1 MNWWRS
7 RRKRT
12 KREPTGDTEM
22 ALNEIT
28 AIMPIKTTGIS
39 SKIIFIT
46 KALKMIDAT
55 DDEYIEVTLRPYK
68 KKSVT
73 AEVEED
79 EERTEE

>member
-1 MNWWRS
+1 
-7 RRKRT
+7 
-12 KREPTGDTEM
+12 M

-28 AIMPIKTTGIS
+28 TIMPIKTTGVS

-73 AEVEED
+73 VEIEED

>member
-1 MNWWRS
+1 
-7 RRKRT
+7 
-12 KREPTGDTEM
+12 M

-28 AIMPIKTTGIS
+28 AIMPIKTTGVS

-73 AEVEED
+73 AEVEEH

>member
-1 MNWWRS
+1 
-7 RRKRT
+7 
-12 KREPTGDTEM
+12 M

-28 AIMPIKTTGIS
+28 AIMPIKMTGIS

-73 AEVEED
+73 AEIEED
-79 EERTEE
+79 EERAEE

>member
-1 MNWWRS
+1 MS
-7 RRKRT
+7 
-12 KREPTGDTEM
+12 M

-28 AIMPIKTTGIS
+28 AIMPIKTTGVS

-55 DDEYIEVTLRPYK
+55 DDEYIEVTLRPFK
-68 KKSVT
+68 NKIASCDE
-73 AEVEED
+73 AEED

>member
-1 MNWWRS
+1 
-7 RRKRT
+7 
-12 KREPTGDTEM
+12 M

-28 AIMPIKTTGIS
+28 AIMPIKTTGVS

-73 AEVEED
+73 EEVEED
-79 EERTEE
+79 EERAEE

>member
-1 MNWWRS
+1 
-7 RRKRT
+7 
-12 KREPTGDTEM
+12 M

-28 AIMPIKTTGIS
+28 TIMPIKTTGSS

-46 KALKMIDAT
+46 KFLKMIDAT

-79 EERTEE
+79 EERAEE

>member
-1 MNWWRS
+1 
-7 RRKRT
+7 
-12 KREPTGDTEM
+12 M

-28 AIMPIKTTGIS
+28 AIIPIKTTGVS

-79 EERTEE
+79 EERVEE

>member
-1 MNWWRS
+1 MVF
-7 RRKRT
+7 
-12 KREPTGDTEM
+12 
-22 ALNEIT
+22 NEIK
-28 AIMPIKTTGIS
+28 AILPIKTTGVS

-46 KALKMIDAT
+46 KFLKMIDAT

-73 AEVEED
+73 TEIEED

>member
-1 MNWWRS
+1 
-7 RRKRT
+7 
-12 KREPTGDTEM
+12 M

-55 DDEYIEVTLRPYK
+55 DDEYIEVTLKPYK

-79 EERTEE
+79 EERAEE

>member
-1 MNWWRS
+1 
-7 RRKRT
+7 
-12 KREPTGDTEM
+12 M

-79 EERTEE
+79 EEKAEE

>member
-1 MNWWRS
+1 
-7 RRKRT
+7 
-12 KREPTGDTEM
+12 M

-28 AIMPIKTTGIS
+28 AIMPIKTTGVS

-46 KALKMIDAT
+46 KFLKMIDAT

-73 AEVEED
+73 VEIEED

>member
-1 MNWWRS
+1 
-7 RRKRT
+7 
-12 KREPTGDTEM
+12 M

-46 KALKMIDAT
+46 KFLKMIGAEN
-55 DDEYIEVTLRPYK
+55 DEYIEVTLRPYK

-79 EERTEE
+79 EERAEE

>member
-1 MNWWRS
+1 MS
-7 RRKRT
+7 
-12 KREPTGDTEM
+12 M

-55 DDEYIEVTLRPYK
+55 DDEYIEVTLRPF
-68 KKSVT
+68 KSKTPTVEI
-73 AEVEED
+73 EVDEERA

>member
-1 MNWWRS
+1 MS
-7 RRKRT
+7 
-12 KREPTGDTEM
+12 
-22 ALNEIT
+22 LNEIT

-79 EERTEE
+79 EEKAEE

>member
-1 MNWWRS
+1 
-7 RRKRT
+7 
-12 KREPTGDTEM
+12 M

-55 DDEYIEVTLRPYK
+55 DDEYIEVTLKPYK

-73 AEVEED
+73 TEVEED
-79 EERTEE
+79 GERTEE

>member
-1 MNWWRS
+1 
-7 RRKRT
+7 
-12 KREPTGDTEM
+12 M

-55 DDEYIEVTLRPYK
+55 DDEYIEVTLTPF
-68 KKSVT
+68 KSKI
-73 AEVEED
+73 ASCDEAEED

>member
-1 MNWWRS
+1 
-7 RRKRT
+7 
-12 KREPTGDTEM
+12 M

-28 AIMPIKTTGIS
+28 AIMPIKTTGVS

-68 KKSVT
+68 NKSVT

-79 EERTEE
+79 EEKTEE

>member
-1 MNWWRS
+1 M
-7 RRKRT
+7 T
-12 KREPTGDTEM
+12 
-22 ALNEIT
+22 LNEIK
-28 AIMPIKTTGIS
+28 AILPIKTTGVS

-46 KALKMIDAT
+46 KSLKMIGAEN
-55 DDEYIEVTLRPYK
+55 DEYIEVTLRPYK

>member
-1 MNWWRS
+1 
-7 RRKRT
+7 
-12 KREPTGDTEM
+12 M
-22 ALNEIT
+22 ALDEIT
-28 AIMPIKTTGIS
+28 AIMPIKTTGVS

-73 AEVEED
+73 VEIEED

>member
-1 MNWWRS
+1 
-7 RRKRT
+7 
-12 KREPTGDTEM
+12 M

-28 AIMPIKTTGIS
+28 AIMPIKTTGVS

-68 KKSVT
+68 KKSATV
-73 AEVEED
+73 EIEED
-79 EERTEE
+79 EERAEE

>member
-1 MNWWRS
+1 MS
-7 RRKRT
+7 
-12 KREPTGDTEM
+12 M

-28 AIMPIKTTGIS
+28 AIMPIKTTGVS

-73 AEVEED
+73 VEINEERVEE
-79 EERTEE
+79 

>member
-1 MNWWRS
+1 
-7 RRKRT
+7 
-12 KREPTGDTEM
+12 M

-28 AIMPIKTTGIS
+28 AIMPIKTTGVS

-73 AEVEED
+73 EEVEED
-79 EERTEE
+79 EERVEE